1 MLAIGHGGI
10 GFGASSGASGG
21 ASGAFVPGLS
31 PIGGFASVGDSVA
44 PEPDYPLPNP
54 APGLL
59 GDVAIEVF
67 ARISATILGAGL
79 LGDASVAAEQR
90 PTALVSGVGLL
101 GTPAV
106 VALRLFPRADDLP
119 SGVVRYFCRLTGSP
133 DLILPISSFSV
144 RHRVGTASYY
154 NIVIPSYDFVAGI
167 AARPLGQIV
176 IWSDTDG
183 VEEELSRGT
192 LGDVRTDRGPRSQS
206 ITISGN
212 SSQAS
217 TPKLTYILDDALY
230 VYSTFDGEQRLRIK
244 PRAAIRPGDF
254 VQYGSIYFEVGMVS
268 WSVSGSDATMEIAT
282 AAIE

>member
-1 MLAIGHGGI
+1 MLDIGHGGI
-10 GFGASSGASGG
+10 GFGA
-21 ASGAFVPGLS
+21 ASGAGGRASGALVPGLS

-44 PEPDYPLPNP
+44 PEPEYPLPSAVP
-54 APGLL
+54 ALL
-59 GDVAIEVF
+59 GEAEIAAF
-67 ARISATILGAGL
+67 ARISATILGVGL
-79 LGDASVAAEQR
+79 LGDASITAEQR
-90 PTALVSGVGLL
+90 PTALVSGSGLL

-106 VALRLFPRADDLP
+106 VALRLFPRAADLP
-119 SGVVRYFCRLTGSP
+119 SGVTRYFCRLTGAP
-133 DLILPISSFSV
+133 DLILPLPSFSV
-144 RHRVGTASYY
+144 RHRVGSASYY

-183 VEEELSRGT
+183 ITEELLRGT

-212 SSQAS
+212 SSQAA
-217 TPKLTYILDDALY
+217 TAKKTYILDDALY
-230 VYSTFDGEQRLRIK
+230 AYSTFDGEQRLRIK

-254 VQYGSIYFEVGMVS
+254 IQYGSIYFEVGMVS